1 MIVFAALGRQV
12 DEVGV
17 GVGDGNAESLRTTSV
32 AELSDVLLPDR
43 DAGPDQL
50 THQLTTHV
58 AGGAADQNHDCSLL
72 SPTEG
77 ANSFPRSPTPDSRAP
92 LRSTVMQ
99 PPPK

>member
-1 MIVFAALGRQV
+1 VIVFAALGRQI

-58 AGGAADQNHDCSLL
+58 AGGAADQNHDCSLPSL
-72 SPTEG
+72 TEG
-77 ANSFPRSPTPDSRAP
+77 
-92 LRSTVMQ
+92 
-99 PPPK
+99 